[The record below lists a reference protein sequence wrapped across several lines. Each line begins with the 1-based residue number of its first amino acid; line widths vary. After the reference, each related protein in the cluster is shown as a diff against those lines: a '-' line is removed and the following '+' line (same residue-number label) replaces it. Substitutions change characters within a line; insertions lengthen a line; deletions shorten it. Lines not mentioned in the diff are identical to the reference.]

1 MLARIANYLFTLI
14 QLGNKIM
21 TALDNLN
28 TSIAA
33 LAAQVTT
40 LANNVVTNDKAI
52 QTEIAALV
60 AAMGA
65 GNDAAVQAAAD
76 QISQLS
82 ATIGT
87 QAAAVAAET
96 DTLTKSLPPSP

>member
-1 MLARIANYLFTLI
+1 
-14 QLGNKIM
+14 M

-28 TSIAA
+28 TAIIA

-40 LANNVVTNDKAI
+40 LTSDVVTNDKAI

-65 GNDAAVQAAAD
+65 GNDAAVQTAAD

-82 ATIGT
+82 AAIGT

-96 DTLTKSLPPSP
+96 DTLTKSLPPST